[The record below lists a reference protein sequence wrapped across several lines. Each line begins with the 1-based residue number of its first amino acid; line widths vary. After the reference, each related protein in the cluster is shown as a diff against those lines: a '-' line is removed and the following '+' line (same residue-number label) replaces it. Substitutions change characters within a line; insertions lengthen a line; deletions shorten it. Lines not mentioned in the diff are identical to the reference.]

1 MPVNGAAYWWTAA
14 LAPPKYSRFLSF
26 VSGWIIV
33 LSLFCNVA
41 SYAYAMSSQICT
53 GISLI
58 VPSWYATNAESMAVS
73 MAVVLVWAILM
84 LLKLEDVKW
93 VYYSCC
99 KFPSTSNSF
108 HVF

>member
-1 MPVNGAAYWWTAA
+1 MS
-14 LAPPKYSRFLSF
+14 KYSRFLSF

-41 SYAYAMSSQICT
+41 SYAYAIYSQICT

-58 VPSWYATNAESMAVS
+58 VPSWHPSNAESMAVA
-73 MAVVLVWAILM
+73 MAVVLVWSILM

-93 VYYSCC
+93 VYYTCC
-99 KFPSTSNSF
+99 KLLSTLKLSLLAKTNC
-108 HVF
+108 